1 MRSIALI
8 AMAAFAVRDSE
19 AFATLKPPRLSSR
32 HSRSQQPLLFS
43 PDLSVPEVAAAAT
56 SLPAPLLAA
65 SAAPNALASA
75 VVAYLHYA
83 GFLLS
88 GVCLTAERLTLK
100 V

>member
-1 MRSIALI
+1 
-8 AMAAFAVRDSE
+8 MAAFAVRESE

-32 HSRSQQPLLFS
+32 HSRSQQPLAVLFS

>member
-1 MRSIALI
+1 MPTGPCEL
-8 AMAAFAVRDSE
+8 SE
-19 AFATLKPPRLSSR
+19 LPKAPDNNFSVDGDKGSQHTKSQLK
-32 HSRSQQPLLFS
+32 
-43 PDLSVPEVAAAAT
+43 
-56 SLPAPLLAA
+56 
-65 SAAPNALASA
+65 APNALASA